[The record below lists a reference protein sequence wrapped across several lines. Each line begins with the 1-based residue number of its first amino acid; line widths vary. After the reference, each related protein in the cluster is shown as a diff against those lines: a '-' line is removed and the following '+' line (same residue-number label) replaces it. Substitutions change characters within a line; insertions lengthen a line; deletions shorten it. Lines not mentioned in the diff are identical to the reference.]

1 MPDKEFFA
9 EINGKNVCVGNKKF
23 MEHIGAEI
31 VACSKCQHSKGTSV
45 HVAID
50 GKYVGHIVIADQI
63 KADASSA
70 IANLKKIGIEKNSN
84 ANWRS

>member
-1 MPDKEFFA
+1 MPTF
-9 EINGKNVCVGNKKF
+9 
-23 MEHIGAEI
+23 
-31 VACSKCQHSKGTSV
+31 KGTSV

-70 IANLKKIGIEKNSN
+70 IANLRKLE
-84 ANWRS
+84 